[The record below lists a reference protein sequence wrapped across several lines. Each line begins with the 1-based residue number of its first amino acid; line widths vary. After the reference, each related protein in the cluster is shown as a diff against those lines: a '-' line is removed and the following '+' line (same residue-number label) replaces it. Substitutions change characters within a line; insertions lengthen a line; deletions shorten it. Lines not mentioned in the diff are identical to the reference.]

1 MAVYEFK
8 NGQFQ
13 RIAESMEAFDS
24 GLKDWEGETSEFA
37 AKRGMLYHDDVDGVY
52 DLYLRDPS
60 GKTFSRLRDYR
71 WWFRVY
77 DGLFMFDDVLVP
89 DSLPDYLAFMAL
101 LQPVVARAEAVA
113 GEVREATR

>member
-13 RIAESMEAFDS
+13 RLAESLDDFD
-24 GLKDWEGETSEFA
+24 GTFRAWEGEVSEFA
-37 AKRGMLYHDDVDGVY
+37 AQRGMLFHDDVDGVY
-52 DLYLRDPS
+52 DLYLRDPG
-60 GKTFSRLRDYR
+60 GKVFSRLRDYR

-77 DGLFMFDDVLVP
+77 DGAFMTDDVLVP

-113 GEVREATR
+113 REVREATR